1 MVVWPHRKETK
12 EHAEVVVSIIPD
24 QMTIAWTMLL
34 TMIIMK
40 PVRDFVVSNEFYL
53 QCTIA

>member
-1 MVVWPHRKETK
+1 
-12 EHAEVVVSIIPD
+12 
-24 QMTIAWTMLL
+24 MLL

-53 QCTIA
+53 QCTIAWDNDY